1 MILSNSI
8 RPQYT
13 IYFLGAKL
21 IQCIQEQASTTLD
34 SIDLFDKFKDKI
46 TSKITFV
53 QYMYTLNWLYLLDL
67 IELNENGDIVIC
79 F

>member
-13 IYFLGAKL
+13 IYYLGAKL
-21 IQCIQEQASTTLD
+21 IQCIREQATTTLD
-34 SIDLFDKFKDKI
+34 SIDLFDKFKSRLN
-46 TSKITFV
+46 SKITFV

-67 IELNENGDIVIC
+67 IELNENGDIIIC

>member
-34 SIDLFDKFKDKI
+34 SIDLFDKFKDII

>member
-67 IELNENGDIVIC
+67 IELNENGDIIIC